1 MCSARHWGGLMH
13 GGTADTR
20 QRLAGCEP
28 GQKLR
33 TSVMLHRFA
42 AEHEELRDTIGLL
55 RDRADRLAAGPD
67 AVGLES
73 LTVGGCPTGRPGSAP

>member
-1 MCSARHWGGLMH
+1 MH

-33 TSVMLHRFA
+33 TTV
-42 AEHEELRDTIGLL
+42 
-55 RDRADRLAAGPD
+55 RAPVVTRPADVVDPKFPGRTARY
-67 AVGLES
+67 S
-73 LTVGGCPTGRPGSAP
+73 SGG

>member
-1 MCSARHWGGLMH
+1 MH

-33 TSVMLHRFA
+33 TTVRAPVMTRPADTWSIANFRA
-42 AEHEELRDTIGLL
+42 ARPDTLEV
-55 RDRADRLAAGPD
+55 ADFTCVRMVLGSSA
-67 AVGLES
+67 
-73 LTVGGCPTGRPGSAP
+73 PGS